1 MLDNNSI
8 LYHYCSVDA
17 FYNILKT
24 HSLWLTHARE
34 MNDALEDIYFRKP
47 LSKALQTF
55 NEKSES
61 EKRLIQTIVDSYMQ
75 RINFPYVTCF
85 SQDND
90 MLSQWRAYADDGR
103 GVVIGFD
110 LGAMPHVDLMMEQHG
125 ERNSLPVMIDEVS
138 YTNEDNEV
146 EFMRKILSACLLNYE
161 KSGNETMVT
170 VQGINALN
178 KLSIFAK
185 SEDFAEEHEVRLV
198 YYPHYRDLVANLN
211 GEVPNGNDLSNIQ
224 FRVKDG
230 RIISYFTYAFPIEAV
245 KSITLGPKC
254 AVDYAQLT
262 LFLGKFAP
270 QVRINGEIHKSKIAY
285 R

>member
-1 MLDNNSI
+1 MLDNKSI

-34 MNDALEDIYFRKP
+34 MNDALEDVYFRKP
-47 LSKALQTF
+47 LNKALQLF
-55 NEKSES
+55 DDKSES
-61 EKRLIQTIVDSYMQ
+61 EKKLLRIIVDSYLQ
-75 RINFPYVTCF
+75 RVDFPYVTCF
-85 SQDND
+85 SRDND
-90 MLSQWRAYADDGR
+90 TLSQWRAYADDGR

-110 LGAMPHVDLMMEQHG
+110 LGAMPHVDLMMNKHG
-125 ERNSLPVMIDEVS
+125 ERDSLPVMIDEVC
-138 YTNEDNEV
+138 YTGEDNEV

-161 KSGNETMVT
+161 KSKSEKMVIA
-170 VQGINALN
+170 QGINALN
-178 KLSIFAK
+178 KMSIFTK
-185 SEDFAEEHEVRLV
+185 SEGFAEENEVRLV
-198 YYPHYRDLVANLN
+198 YFPYYRDLLSNLN
-211 GEVPNGNDLSNIQ
+211 GETPHGNDLNDIQ

-230 RIISYFTYAFPIEAV
+230 RILSYFTYAFPEGAI

-254 AVDYAQLT
+254 AIDYAQLT

-270 QVRINGEIHKSKIAY
+270 QVRINGEIHKSRISY